1 MGCQSHSQEELRM
14 PISPLRQRMI
24 DDMTARHFTEKSQ
37 KDYIRCVKN
46 LAAFIGRSPDTV
58 TLDDLQRFR
67 LHLTGS
73 SLGAASVTLERQ
85 TRQACLPADL
95 RHDPGDL
102 VLGARRGVNV
112 CWPQLSQKQ
121 LPAAEHIKRQIAVA
135 FVIAD
140 RIPIVSM
147 GYGRAS
153 AADGRIFPW
162 VFNFPA
168 TYWSAASI
176 MLKYIA
182 DQERGENNL
191 KGKGIALLYLNNPY
205 GREPIPI
212 LTEMAKRKG
221 FELLLYPVDPPG
233 LDQDPVWA
241 KIERD
246 RPSWLL
252 LWSTG
257 TMTQIAIA
265 KAAAGHFPM
274 NHIIGVWWAS
284 TENDVQLAGSGADGY
299 LGAALQAPG
308 AVSPVHYDILKY
320 LYATG
325 KAAAPDFKP
334 RIGEVLY
341 NRGLAQAMWIA
352 EGITKAMDLRGKR
365 EVTASDVR
373 DGLEALDLT
382 AERIEELGFEGML
395 SPLKLSCS
403 NHEGPGKAAIQQWD
417 DAGKRWRLVSGFYEP
432 EHDLID
438 PLLKADSEQY
448 ARENRIAARECP

>member
-1 MGCQSHSQEELRM
+1 MVQSRFSAWAFALLTAASYALYSGTANAYELII
-14 PISPLRQRMI
+14 PVLEFKTGFAAPVGIPLWTGFS
-24 DDMTARHFTEKSQ
+24 DYFTLLNERDGGINGVKIKIAACETGFDTKRGVECYEKL
-37 KDYIRCVKN
+37 K
-46 LAAFIGRSPDTV
+46 A
-58 TLDDLQRFR
+58 
-67 LHLTGS
+67 
-73 SLGAASVTLERQ
+73 GAAVIV
-85 TRQACLPADL
+85 
-95 RHDPGDL
+95 PGTT
-102 VLGARRGVNV
+102 G
-112 CWPQLSQKQ
+112 
-121 LPAAEHIKRQIAVA
+121 IAYELIPKTTV
-135 FVIAD
+135 D
-140 RIPIVSM
+140 RIPVVSM
-147 GYGRAS
+147 GYGRTS
-153 AADGRIFPW
+153 AADGRVFPW

-182 DQERGENNL
+182 DQERGEPNL
-191 KGKGIALLYLNNPY
+191 KGKKIGLLYLNSPY
-205 GREPIPI
+205 GREPISI
-212 LTEMAKRKG
+212 LVEMAKRKG
-221 FELLLYPVDPPG
+221 FELLLYPVEPPG
-233 LDQDPVWA
+233 LEQDPVWA
-241 KIERD
+241 KIEHD
-246 RPSWLL
+246 RPSWIL

-257 TMTQIAIA
+257 TMTQIAVA
-265 KAAAGHFPM
+265 KAAGGRFPM
-274 NHIIGVWWAS
+274 NHLIGVWWAS
-284 TENDVQLAGSGADGY
+284 AENDVQLAGSGADGY

-308 AVSPVHYDILKY
+308 AVCPVHFDILKY
-320 LYATG
+320 VYATR

-365 EVTASDVR
+365 EVTAADVR

-432 EHDLID
+432 ERDLIE

-448 ARENRIAARECP
+448 ARENRIAVRECP

>member
-1 MGCQSHSQEELRM
+1 MAPSR
-14 PISPLRQRMI
+14 I
-24 DDMTARHFTEKSQ
+24 
-37 KDYIRCVKN
+37 
-46 LAAFIGRSPDTV
+46 AAFGFALLTAASYAFNSGTAKAYELIIPALEFKTGFAAPVGIPLWTGFSDYLTLLNERDGGIKGVKIRISVCETGFDTKRGV
-58 TLDDLQRFR
+58 ECYEKLKN
-67 LHLTGS
+67 
-73 SLGAASVTLERQ
+73 GAAVIV
-85 TRQACLPADL
+85 
-95 RHDPGDL
+95 PGTT
-102 VLGARRGVNV
+102 G
-112 CWPQLSQKQ
+112 
-121 LPAAEHIKRQIAVA
+121 IAYELIPKTTV
-135 FVIAD
+135 D

-147 GYGRAS
+147 GYGRTS
-153 AADGRIFPW
+153 SADGRVFPW

-176 MLKYIA
+176 MLKYIV
-182 DQERGENNL
+182 DQERGERNL
-191 KGKGIALLYLNNPY
+191 KGKRIGLLYLNSAY

-212 LTEMAKRKG
+212 LIEMAKRKG
-221 FELLLYPVDPPG
+221 FELLLYPVEPPG
-233 LDQDPVWA
+233 LEQDPVWA

-257 TMTQIAIA
+257 TMTQIAVA
-265 KAAAGHFPM
+265 KAAAEHFPM
-274 NHIIGVWWAS
+274 SHLIGVWWAS
-284 TENDVQLAGSGADGY
+284 AENDVQLAGSGADGY

-308 AVSPVHYDILKY
+308 AVCPVHYDILKY
-320 LYATG
+320 VYATG
-325 KAAAPDFKP
+325 KATAPDFKP

-448 ARENRIAARECP
+448 ARENKITVRECP

>member
-1 MGCQSHSQEELRM
+1 MIQSRFSARAFVLLTAASYTIATAGVGAYELIIPVLEFKTGFAAPVGIPLYTGFSDYFTLLNERDGGIKGVKIKM
-14 PISPLRQRMI
+14 PVCE
-24 DDMTARHFTEKSQ
+24 TAFDTKRGVECYEKF
-37 KDYIRCVKN
+37 K
-46 LAAFIGRSPDTV
+46 A
-58 TLDDLQRFR
+58 
-67 LHLTGS
+67 
-73 SLGAASVTLERQ
+73 GAAVIV
-85 TRQACLPADL
+85 
-95 RHDPGDL
+95 PGTT
-102 VLGARRGVNV
+102 A
-112 CWPQLSQKQ
+112 
-121 LPAAEHIKRQIAVA
+121 IAYELIPRTTV
-135 FVIAD
+135 D

-147 GYGRAS
+147 GYGRTS
-153 AADGRIFPW
+153 AADGRVFPW

-182 DQERGENNL
+182 DQERGEGNL
-191 KGKGIALLYLNNPY
+191 KGKRIALLYLNSAY

-212 LTEMAKRKG
+212 LIEMAKRKG
-221 FELLLYPVDPPG
+221 FELLLYPVDSPG

-252 LWSTG
+252 MWSTG
-257 TMTQIAIA
+257 TMTQIAVA

-274 NHIIGVWWAS
+274 NHLIGVWWAS
-284 TENDVQLAGSGADGY
+284 AENDVQLAGSGADGY

-308 AVSPVHYDILKY
+308 AVCPVHYDILKY
-320 LYATG
+320 VYAAG

-341 NRGLAQAMWIA
+341 NRGLAQALWIA
-352 EGITKAMDLRGKR
+352 EGITKAMDLRGRR

-403 NHEGPGKAAIQQWD
+403 NHEGPGRAAIQQWD
-417 DAGKRWRLVSGFYEP
+417 GAGKRWRLVSGFYEP
-432 EHDLID
+432 ERDLID
-438 PLLKADSEQY
+438 PLLKTDSEQY
-448 ARENRIAARECP
+448 ARENRIAVRECP